1 MLILLNI
8 IFLFKFP
15 LIFTSNLE
23 CKQINNCYECLNNP
37 QCFILNNNCKN
48 NENKPLKIENWYNR
62 FDKYCIIENTENQ
75 QYCGLIEKSNKNV
88 KIVKN
93 NFFSKDNLFCK
104 YNFNS
109 DKINDKSIKIIS
121 NIYNPNINLIIEV
134 QIDDNNKMIYNI
146 TEKNSISEKIKKFKI
161 ISIYYYH
168 NNIPEKDDFHLEIQI
183 KNKITYSD
191 VVIFIFGCFG
201 VIVIFL
207 AIFLFIFIIKKLS
220 KKKKNNKKVDIIPND
235 SNNNNENIFNNICK
249 QTNKYKKK
257 FILKRIKYNKSYIL
271 YNQKCPIC
279 IEEIKINDDVIILT
293 CNHGFHMFCITEW
306 IKKNIKKNRY
316 CPICHLK
323 FNQTKQNPNK
333 IEEIKKENII
343 DNNKI
348 INQEINEN
356 NKEYNEI
363 SPNSENSK
371 NSNIIINSNNNVLN
385 K

>member
-1 MLILLNI
+1 MSLLLNI
-8 IFLFKFP
+8 LLLYKISM
-15 LIFTSNLE
+15 IFTSNFD
-23 CKQINNCYECLNNP
+23 CKQFNNCYECLNNP
-37 QCFILNNNCKN
+37 QCFIINNYCN
-48 NENKPLKIENWYNR
+48 NYENEPLKNENWYNR
-62 FDKYCIIENTENQ
+62 FDKYCIIENNENQ
-75 QYCGLIEKSNKNV
+75 KYCGLIEKSNKRV

-93 NFFSKDNLFCK
+93 NFFSKNNLFCK

-109 DKINDKSIKIIS
+109 DNLNDKTIKIIS
-121 NIYNPNINLIIEV
+121 NVYSSNINLSIEV

-146 TEKNSISEKIKKFKI
+146 TEKNSISEKIKKFKL

-168 NNIPEKDDFHLEIQI
+168 NKIPEKDDFLLEIKI

-201 VIVIFL
+201 VIVLFL

-220 KKKKNNKKVDIIPND
+220 KKKKNNEKVDIIPND
-235 SNNNNENIFNNICK
+235 SNDNNENIFNNICK
-249 QTNKYKKK
+249 QINKYKKK

-293 CNHGFHMFCITEW
+293 CNHGFHMICLTEW

-323 FNQTKQNPNK
+323 FNQIKQNSNNN
-333 IEEIKKENII
+333 EEIKKENII

>member
-37 QCFILNNNCKN
+37 QCFMFNNNCD
-48 NENKPLKIENWYNR
+48 NENKPLKKENWYNN
-62 FDKYCIIENTENQ
+62 FEEYCIIENNENQ
-75 QYCGLIEKSNKNV
+75 KYCGLIEKSNKRV

-93 NFFSKDNLFCK
+93 NFFSKHNLFCK

-109 DKINDKSIKIIS
+109 DNLNDKTIKIIS
-121 NIYNPNINLIIEV
+121 NVYSSNINLSIEV

-146 TEKNSISEKIKKFKI
+146 TEKNSISEKIKKFKL

-168 NNIPEKDDFHLEIQI
+168 NNIPEKDDFYLEIKI

-191 VVIFIFGCFG
+191 VVIYIFVFFG
-201 VIVIFL
+201 IIVIFL
-207 AIFLFIFIIKKLS
+207 AIFLFVYIIKILS
-220 KKKKNNKKVDIIPND
+220 QKKKNNKKVDIISND
-235 SNNNNENIFNNICK
+235 SINNNNENICNNICN
-249 QTNKYKKK
+249 QTNKIKKH
-257 FILKRIKYNKSYIL
+257 FILKRIKYNKTYIL

-323 FNQTKQNPNK
+323 FNQTKQNQNK

-356 NKEYNEI
+356 NNEYNII

-371 NSNIIINSNNNVLN
+371 NSNIIINSNNNDLN